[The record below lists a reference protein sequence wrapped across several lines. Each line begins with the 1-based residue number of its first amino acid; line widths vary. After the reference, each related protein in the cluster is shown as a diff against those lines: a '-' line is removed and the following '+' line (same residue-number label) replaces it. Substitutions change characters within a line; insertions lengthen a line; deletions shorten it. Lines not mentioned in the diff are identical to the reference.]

1 VRRRLNRVGNGQ
13 PSDRQRRRL
22 YFWIMGPCLGL
33 IVVAWTIVQFFSIT
47 AAVVMSVVAMVM
59 PPIAAIAANAGQ
71 GS

>member
-1 VRRRLNRVGNGQ
+1 VVNEA
-13 PSDRQRRRL
+13 SDRHRRRL
-22 YFWIMGPCLGL
+22 YFAIMGPCIFL

-47 AAVVMSVVAMVM
+47 AAVIMSVVAMVM

>member
-1 VRRRLNRVGNGQ
+1 
-13 PSDRQRRRL
+13 
-22 YFWIMGPCLGL
+22 MGPCLGL

-47 AAVVMSVVAMVM
+47 AAVVMSVVAMIM

>member
-1 VRRRLNRVGNGQ
+1 MSNGQ
-13 PSDRQRRRL
+13 VSDRHRRRL
-22 YFWIMGPCLGL
+22 YFAIMGPCITL

-47 AAVVMSVVAMVM
+47 AAVIMSVVAMVM